1 MTLQHPYIPNTDADR
16 AAMLQRIGVASAAD
30 LFADVPPAHR
40 DPAIALEPAL
50 SEEALAAIFAAL
62 AARNNHAG
70 AMLSF
75 LGAGAEQH
83 YVPSVVRHVLSRSE
97 FATAYT
103 PYQPEISQGTLQ
115 TAFEFQS
122 MACEILGMD
131 VANTGMYDGASALAE
146 GCLMAVAI
154 TGRRRIAVLDGVHPN
169 YVEVVRT
176 YAAGHGHSV
185 DVLPSTH
192 PVLTAEHAC
201 LVAQQPAFLGTLA
214 DMRVLEGIAHGAG
227 ALYVVT
233 AGAFSLGMVEA
244 PGAYGADIAVT
255 EGQPF
260 GVPLAYGGPYVGMFT
275 SRQKF
280 IRQMPGRIV
289 GRTRDLDCR
298 TGYVLTLQ
306 TREQHIR
313 REHATSNICTAEQ
326 LIALAVTVYLA
337 SIGPQGLRDAAE
349 GCYRNAH
356 YAASRIA
363 ALPGYRMAG
372 DAPFFNEVAVHCPL
386 PPAQVNAHLL
396 THGIIGGLDVS
407 DRLPNGLLLCFTEMH
422 RKADIDRLA
431 EALASVG
438 GAE

>member
-16 AAMLQRIGVASAAD
+16 AAMLRRIGVASAAD
-30 LFADVPPAHR
+30 LFTDVPTAHR

-50 SEEALAAIFAAL
+50 SEEALAAAMAAM
-62 AARNNHAG
+62 AARNDHAG

-122 MACEILGMD
+122 MACELLGMD

-154 TGRRRIAVLDGVHPN
+154 TGRQRIAVLDSVHTN
-169 YVEVVRT
+169 HVEVVRT

-185 DVLPSTH
+185 DVVPSAH

-214 DMRVLEGIAHGAG
+214 DMRVLEGIAHDAG

-233 AGAFSLGMVEA
+233 AGAFSLGMVEP
-244 PGAYGADIAVT
+244 PGTYGADIAVT

-289 GRTRDLDCR
+289 GRTRDLDGL

-306 TREQHIR
+306 AREQHIR

-337 SIGPQGLRDAAE
+337 SIGPQGLREAAE

-386 PPAQVNAHLL
+386 PPARVNAHLL

-431 EALASVG
+431 EALGSAG

>member
-1 MTLQHPYIPNTDADR
+1 MTLQHPYIPNTEADR
-16 AAMLQRIGVASAAD
+16 AAMLQRIGVASVAD
-30 LFADVPPAHR
+30 LFADVPAEHR

-50 SEEALAAIFAAL
+50 AEDALAAAFAAL
-62 AARNNHAG
+62 ASRNDHVG

-122 MACEILGMD
+122 MACELLGME

-146 GCLMAVAI
+146 ACLMAIAV
-154 TGRRRIAVLDGVHPN
+154 TGRRRIAVLDSVHPH
-169 YVEVVRT
+169 YIETVRT
-176 YAAGHGHSV
+176 YASGHGHPV
-185 DVLPSTH
+185 DVLQAADLA
-192 PVLTAEHAC
+192 LTDEHAC
-201 LVAQQPAFLGTLA
+201 LVAQQPSFLGTLA
-214 DMRVLEGIAHGAG
+214 DMRALEGIAHAAG
-227 ALYVVT
+227 ALYVVA
-233 AGAFSLGMVEA
+233 AGAFSLGMVEP
-244 PGAYGADIAVT
+244 PGAYDADIAVA

-275 SRQKF
+275 CRQKF

-289 GRTRDLDCR
+289 GRTRDLDGR

-326 LIALAVTVYLA
+326 LIALAVTVYLT
-337 SIGPQGLRDAAE
+337 SIGPQGLREAAE

-356 YAASRIA
+356 YAAGRIA
-363 ALPGYRMAG
+363 GLPGYRLTG
-372 DAPFFNEVAVHCPL
+372 DAPFFNEFAVHCPL
-386 PPAQVNAHLL
+386 PAAAINAHLL
-396 THGIIGGLDVS
+396 QHGIIGGLDVS
-407 DRLPNGLLLCFTEMH
+407 DHVPNGLLLCFTEVH

-431 EALASVG
+431 DALASAGG
-438 GAE
+438 GA